1 MNNLFG
7 IYELLRRYPVK
18 EAGDDGEDYVREP
31 EGYCR
36 RERVGVDKHL
46 AEAQE
51 EDIGECEGDTYTDIP
66 ANAAATFF
74 RRERHTHN
82 RQDES

>member
-51 EDIGECEGDTYTDIP
+51 EDICEGQGYADTYVP
-66 ANAAATFF
+66 ADA
-74 RRERHTHN
+74 
-82 RQDES
+82 SSSLL